1 MKNIKL
7 KMIETLELEPL
18 PGEGGFF
25 KRTYCSNDFVEA
37 KTLSGKLVKRPR
49 STSILFLVGGED
61 FSALH
66 KLEFDE
72 VFSFSDG
79 EPCKMF
85 LIDDKG
91 SGHTV
96 ILGRD
101 LAKGEKPHF
110 TVPAGWLQG
119 LRSIGEWSLVSAS
132 MSPGFDYEDFSMPN
146 RTDLLKKY
154 PNLKDD
160 IKKYTR

>member
-1 MKNIKL
+1 MIKNMKL

-18 PGEGGFF
+18 HGEGGFF
-25 KRTYCSNDFVEA
+25 KRTYCSTEFVEA
-37 KTLSGKLVKRPR
+37 KTISGKLVKRPK

-72 VFSFSDG
+72 VFSFNDG
-79 EPCKMF
+79 DPCKMF

-101 LAKGEKPHF
+101 VHKGERAHF
-110 TVPAGWLQG
+110 TVPA
-119 LRSIGEWSLVSAS
+119 S
-132 MSPGFDYEDFSMPN
+132 
-146 RTDLLKKY
+146 
-154 PNLKDD
+154 
-160 IKKYTR
+160 